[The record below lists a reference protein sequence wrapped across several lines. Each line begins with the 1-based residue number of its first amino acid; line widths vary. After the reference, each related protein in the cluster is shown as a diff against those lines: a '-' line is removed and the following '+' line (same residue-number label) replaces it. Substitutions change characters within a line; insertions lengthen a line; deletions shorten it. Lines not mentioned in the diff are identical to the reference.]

1 MKVSI
6 RLFFTTLS
14 SLLNCSGFFLINKKR
29 EKGKRKKAF
38 VFISR
43 LEDISQVLSSIPA
56 PFITI
61 NNQHVQ
67 IKEKVQ
73 FVRQHVPI
81 KEIVQL
87 GRQHV
92 QIIEMVQFVDPH
104 VQIKEMQE
112 YKIGSII
119 GSNCSFEL

>member
-1 MKVSI
+1 ME
-6 RLFFTTLS
+6 
-14 SLLNCSGFFLINKKR
+14 KK
-29 EKGKRKKAF
+29 KKAF
-38 VFISR
+38 AFISR
-43 LEDISQVLSSIPA
+43 LEGISQVLSSIPA

-104 VQIKEMQE
+104 VQIKEIQD
-112 YKIGSII
+112 YDIGSII